1 MAEIPAGRIGHSTE
15 VFVYT
20 GSADYAKT
28 AAIFDDRE
36 RSRSGTETNWPQF
49 YPPGKGEDG
58 DYGWRGYT
66 NQPANFQKIGRIR
79 DISGPEPSVNEVEV
93 TSNDSPLN
101 YKEFIPGLKDG
112 GTVSFD
118 MVYDVRDETQTGS
131 GANSLETIFEDG
143 ETRRFAV
150 RLPTYRVGDKIT
162 DIAGTTVTLTEAAT
176 AAGGQNGYADVSTS
190 INAFKNQA
198 FHLFQGFVMRLGN
211 EIPMEDAIM
220 RNVEFK
226 VTGRVESP
234 ALAEVDSAAATQLG
248 LRYVAT
254 NNSGTFAAG
263 AFTNAGVR
271 SNLLTL
277 PTFSGTAFI
286 GIAYPASEGDL
297 TGIYY
302 GGSSTNQIS
311 DFTKDTAVTINGVS
325 CNVYGSDQA
334 KPEDFRGIVVAIEI

>member
-1 MAEIPAGRIGHSTE
+1 MADIPAGRIGHSTE

-20 GSADYAKT
+20 GDDYAKT
-28 AAIFDDRE
+28 AAVFADRT
-36 RSRSGTETNWPQF
+36 RTVSGSNEPQF
-49 YPPGKGEDG
+49 YPPGKGEEG

-79 DISGPEPSVNEVEV
+79 DISGPEPSVGEVEI

-131 GANSLETIFEDG
+131 GANSLETIFEDL

-150 RLPTYRVGDKIT
+150 RLPTYRTGDTIS
-162 DIAGTTVTLTEAAT
+162 DIAGTSLTLTDAA
-176 AAGGQNGYADVSTS
+176 APSGGGTGYADLDTS
-190 INAFKNQA
+190 INAFKNQP

-211 EIPMEDAIM
+211 EISMEEAIM

-234 ALAEVDSAAATQLG
+234 GLATREAAAATQIG
-248 LRYVAT
+248 LRYIAINT
-254 NNSGTFAAG
+254 TGTFNAG
-263 AFTNAGVR
+263 AFTGEGVR
-271 SNLLTL
+271 SNYVTV
-277 PTFSGTAFI
+277 PTIGNTASNI

-297 TGIYY
+297 TALYY
-302 GGSSTNQIS
+302 GGSDVNQLA
-311 DFTKDTAVTINGVS
+311 DFTKDTAVTIGGTS
-325 CNVYGSDQA
+325 YNVYGSNSTYDSNFSGMTIQ
-334 KPEDFRGIVVAIEI
+334 IAI